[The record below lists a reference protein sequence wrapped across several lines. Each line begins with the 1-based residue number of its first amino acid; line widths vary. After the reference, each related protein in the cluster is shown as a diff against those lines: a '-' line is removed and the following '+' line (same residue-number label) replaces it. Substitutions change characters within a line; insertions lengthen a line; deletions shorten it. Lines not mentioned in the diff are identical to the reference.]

1 MSTLRDID
9 ALLPKERLTEP
20 TLIAE
25 AFEPFLARLDK
36 ITERPCRACGRA
48 FQAIGFLAV
57 CEDCEGKPEA
67 VKSPT
72 KRELGESW
80 PMRHREKLETMRG
93 PGAEKARQLLPLALD
108 GSMIV
113 LAGDRGRGKT
123 QIATWLAWQRGQQ
136 GRPCGIYAKAFDLF
150 SDVKGT
156 WGKLSADSETN
167 VMDRYKNA
175 AFLCLDECHERG
187 ETDWENRTM
196 RNVLDHRYDSCL
208 PTVLIGNWKEPQDIC
223 DSLGASITDRI
234 TETGGV
240 VWCKWESYRTA
251 AKEGTA

>member
-1 MSTLRDID
+1 MTT
-9 ALLPKERLTEP
+9 A
-20 TLIAE
+20 AE
-25 AFEPFLARLDK
+25 SLEPFIRRLEQFTD
-36 ITERPCRACGRA
+36 RRCRVCGQTFRA
-48 FQAIGFLAV
+48 LGFLAV
-57 CEDCEGKPEA
+57 CEACEGKPEP
-67 VKSPT
+67 VKSPP
-72 KRELGESW
+72 KRELGDSW
-80 PMRHREKLETMRG
+80 PMRHREKLNTMQG
-93 PGAEKARQLLPLALD
+93 PGADKARQLLPLALD

-136 GRPCGIYAKAFDLF
+136 GKPCGLYAKAFDLF

-156 WGKLSADSETN
+156 WGKQSADSETK

-208 PTVLIGNWKEPQDIC
+208 PTVLIGNWTKAEEIG

-240 VWCKWESYRTA
+240 VWCEWQSYRVA
-251 AKEGTA
+251 A